1 MTSCSQVTYVVE
13 KENILNSCNVD
24 VFQTLN
30 LGKGGEQSS
39 RNTFWKWLSWSA
51 LIWLFAVAIALA
63 YVTSFPS
70 VKDCGAIL

>member
-13 KENILNSCNVD
+13 KENILNACNVD

-39 RNTFWKWLSWSA
+39 RNTF
-51 LIWLFAVAIALA
+51 
-63 YVTSFPS
+63 
-70 VKDCGAIL
+70 